1 MKPRSPQHHDV
12 AQLEQLLNLQ
22 APLFQGI
29 DPALIQSW
37 LPSTQLQRHTQGSE
51 LLIADQTNQ
60 HTFLLLSGQLHV
72 ILQEISTAPLA
83 IIQPGH
89 IVGEVSTLSR
99 EGTTAWVRAEQ
110 ASEVLVI
117 EREQLLAWAQQ
128 SHQLALNLLQLLGER
143 LRHSNLHARGAQ
155 SLNQQLQT
163 RALSDALTG
172 ALNRHWLDQ
181 HLESLRLCPELA
193 VLMVDIDHFKAIN
206 DTHGHS
212 CGDAVLRA
220 VATTLRHAL
229 RPSDALVRLGG
240 EEFLVICRQ
249 EASQAAAE
257 GLGERLRQAVQHLQS
272 DDLPPVTI
280 SIGVALRTPG
290 EGWEAQLERADT
302 ALYRAKRNGR
312 NRVELG

>member
-1 MKPRSPQHHDV
+1 MTGSPEPLERV
-12 AQLEQLLNLQ
+12 LQLQS
-22 APLFQGI
+22 PLFAGI
-29 DPALIQSW
+29 DPM
-37 LPSTQLQRHTQGSE
+37 
-51 LLIADQTNQ
+51 LLIEWLEAAEMRYLAGNSSVLSADQANRE
-60 HTFLLLSGQLHV
+60 TFLVISGQLLV
-72 ILQEISTAPLA
+72 TLQQGGATPLA
-83 IIQPGH
+83 TVSPGE
-89 IVGEVSTLSR
+89 VFGEVSTLTLG
-99 EGTTAWVRAEQ
+99 ETTAWVRAEQ

-117 EREQLLAWAQQ
+117 EREHLLAWAQQ

-193 VLMVDIDHFKAIN
+193 MLMVDIDHFKAIN

-302 ALYRAKRNGR
+302 ALYRAKRGGR
-312 NRVELG
+312 NRVGLG

>member
-1 MKPRSPQHHDV
+1 MTGSPELLERV
-12 AQLEQLLNLQ
+12 LQLQS
-22 APLFQGI
+22 PLFAGI
-29 DPALIQSW
+29 DPM
-37 LPSTQLQRHTQGSE
+37 
-51 LLIADQTNQ
+51 LLIEWLEAAEMRYLAGNSSVLSADQANRE
-60 HTFLLLSGQLHV
+60 TFLVISGQLLV
-72 ILQEISTAPLA
+72 TLQQGGATPLA
-83 IIQPGH
+83 TISPGE
-89 IVGEVSTLSR
+89 VFGEVSTLTLG
-99 EGTTAWVRAEQ
+99 ETTAWVRAEQ

-117 EREQLLAWAQQ
+117 EREHLLAWAQQ

-193 VLMVDIDHFKAIN
+193 LLMVDIDHFKAIN

-280 SIGVALRTPG
+280 SIGVALRTPS

-302 ALYRAKRNGR
+302 ALYRAKRGGR
-312 NRVELG
+312 NRVGLG

>member
-1 MKPRSPQHHDV
+1 
-12 AQLEQLLNLQ
+12 
-22 APLFQGI
+22 
-29 DPALIQSW
+29 
-37 LPSTQLQRHTQGSE
+37 
-51 LLIADQTNQ
+51 
-60 HTFLLLSGQLHV
+60 
-72 ILQEISTAPLA
+72 
-83 IIQPGH
+83 
-89 IVGEVSTLSR
+89 
-99 EGTTAWVRAEQ
+99 
-110 ASEVLVI
+110 
-117 EREQLLAWAQQ
+117 
-128 SHQLALNLLQLLGER
+128 
-143 LRHSNLHARGAQ
+143 
-155 SLNQQLQT
+155 
-163 RALSDALTG
+163 
-172 ALNRHWLDQ
+172 
-181 HLESLRLCPELA
+181 
-193 VLMVDIDHFKAIN
+193 MVDIDHFKAIN

>member
-1 MKPRSPQHHDV
+1 MTGSPELLERV
-12 AQLEQLLNLQ
+12 LQLQS
-22 APLFQGI
+22 PLFAGI
-29 DPALIQSW
+29 DPM
-37 LPSTQLQRHTQGSE
+37 
-51 LLIADQTNQ
+51 LLIEWLEAAEMRYLAGNSSVLSADQANRE
-60 HTFLLLSGQLHV
+60 TFLVISGQLLV
-72 ILQEISTAPLA
+72 TLQQGGATPLA
-83 IIQPGH
+83 TISPGE
-89 IVGEVSTLSR
+89 VFGEVSTLTLG
-99 EGTTAWVRAEQ
+99 ETTAWVRAEQ

-117 EREQLLAWAQQ
+117 EREHLLAWAQQ

-193 VLMVDIDHFKAIN
+193 LLMVDIDHFKAIN

-212 CGDAVLRA
+212 CGDAVLRG

-302 ALYRAKRNGR
+302 ALYRAKRGGR
-312 NRVELG
+312 NRVGLG

>member
-1 MKPRSPQHHDV
+1 MTGSPGLLERLLQLRSP
-12 AQLEQLLNLQ
+12 
-22 APLFQGI
+22 LFAGI
-29 DPALIQSW
+29 DP
-37 LPSTQLQRHTQGSE
+37 T
-51 LLIADQTNQ
+51 LLIEWLETAELRCLEGNTSVLAADQANGQ
-60 HTFLLLSGQLHV
+60 TFLVIAGQLMV
-72 ILQEISTAPLA
+72 TLERSSATPLA
-83 IIQPGH
+83 TISPGEV
-89 IVGEVSTLSR
+89 VGEVSTLTL
-99 EGTTAWVRAEQ
+99 GATTAWVRTAQ

-117 EREQLLAWAQQ
+117 EREKLLAWAQQ

-155 SLNQQLQT
+155 LISQQLQT

-172 ALNRHWLDQ
+172 ALNRHWLEQ
-181 HLESLRLCPELA
+181 HLEALRLCPELA
-193 VLMVDIDHFKAIN
+193 LLMVDIDHFKAIN

-302 ALYRAKRNGR
+302 ALYRAKRGGR
-312 NRVELG
+312 NRVGLG

>member
-1 MKPRSPQHHDV
+1 MTGSPELLERV
-12 AQLEQLLNLQ
+12 LQLQS
-22 APLFQGI
+22 PLFAGI
-29 DPALIQSW
+29 DPM
-37 LPSTQLQRHTQGSE
+37 
-51 LLIADQTNQ
+51 LLIEWLEAAEMRYLAGNSSVLSADQANRE
-60 HTFLLLSGQLHV
+60 TFLVISGQLLV
-72 ILQEISTAPLA
+72 TLQQGGATPLA
-83 IIQPGH
+83 TISPGE
-89 IVGEVSTLSR
+89 VFGEVSTLTLG
-99 EGTTAWVRAEQ
+99 ETTAWVRAEQ

-117 EREQLLAWAQQ
+117 EREHLLAWAQQ

-181 HLESLRLCPELA
+181 HLEALRACPELA
-193 VLMVDIDHFKAIN
+193 LLMVDIDHFKAIN

-302 ALYRAKRNGR
+302 ALYRAKRGGR
-312 NRVELG
+312 NRVGLG

>member
-1 MKPRSPQHHDV
+1 MTGSPELLERV
-12 AQLEQLLNLQ
+12 LQLQS
-22 APLFQGI
+22 PLFAGI
-29 DPALIQSW
+29 DPM
-37 LPSTQLQRHTQGSE
+37 
-51 LLIADQTNQ
+51 LLIEWLEAAEMRYLAGNSSVLSADQANRE
-60 HTFLLLSGQLHV
+60 TFLVISGQLLV
-72 ILQEISTAPLA
+72 TLQQGGATPLA
-83 IIQPGH
+83 TISPGE
-89 IVGEVSTLSR
+89 VFGEVSTLTLG
-99 EGTTAWVRAEQ
+99 ETTAWVRAEQ

-117 EREQLLAWAQQ
+117 EREHLLAWAQQ

-302 ALYRAKRNGR
+302 ALYRAKRGGR
-312 NRVELG
+312 NRVGLG